1 MKMRQSDFVKN
12 SHIPAKLIR
21 ATVRQLGGWE
31 YFQETANDITN
42 HGANSG
48 FSGFTYYRDTL
59 AFFRRNRAS
68 IMEMTEQM
76 ADALG
81 EGMLKM
87 IAGFN
92 CHRGYDFTEDGI
104 ARALYTGKGDDATN
118 IQNAMAWFALEEVA
132 RSYVDCLESVQTS

>member
-1 MKMRQSDFVKN
+1 MRQSDFVKN

-76 ADALG
+76 ADDLG

-87 IAGFN
+87 VAGFN

-104 ARALYTGKGDDATN
+104 ARALYTGKCDDATN
-118 IQNAMAWFALEEVA
+118 IQNAMAWFALEEVS